1 MPIVAWVLFG
11 IEKLKQGFSLIV
23 VVILMAAVV
32 AIIVG
37 TVYFLGKL
45 LISYVILP
53 IIMMIPAILG
63 FSLIF
68 IVNAAILLA
77 LVEGGLQFYR

>member
-1 MPIVAWVLFG
+1 MIMPIVAWVLFG

-45 LISYVILP
+45 LISY
-53 IIMMIPAILG
+53 G
-63 FSLIF
+63 HH
-68 IVNAAILLA
+68 
-77 LVEGGLQFYR
+77 GK